1 MSKTYRVFIDVKA
14 ESKEDAIDKADAL
27 IHNTSIQKTIEHRFG
42 LIGGGGFRVQEDPFS
57 DEEEGTILELAR
69 VAITDAEV
77 YDYMAGQL
85 DLSDEY
91 LKELQKKIEAIT
103 NRP

>member
-27 IHNTSIQKTIEHRFG
+27 IANTS
-42 LIGGGGFRVQEDPFS
+42 FRVQEDPFS